1 MLNQCNFIGRLGRNP
16 EIRYTQNGKTVV
28 TFSIA
33 CSEKR
38 NGQEFT
44 EWVNIVTWD
53 KLAEICHQYL
63 TKGQLVYIG
72 GRMQTRSY
80 EKDGSTRYTTEIIA
94 REMKMLGG
102 GKQESAGKAPDAP
115 YNRNS
120 EGNTPNDTHYQQT
133 ANSGP
138 YRPPEQQSLVSD
150 RQEPPRHQPPGYDD
164 VPF

>member
-1 MLNQCNFIGRLGRNP
+1 MLNQCNFIGRLGRDP

-72 GRMQTRSY
+72 GRMRYNGGMHPAGGRCRPRAKEEVPWKKYLPACRPPRPTRRSCGRRRTWPATTRS
-80 EKDGSTRYTTEIIA
+80 
-94 REMKMLGG
+94 
-102 GKQESAGKAPDAP
+102 
-115 YNRNS
+115 
-120 EGNTPNDTHYQQT
+120 
-133 ANSGP
+133 
-138 YRPPEQQSLVSD
+138 
-150 RQEPPRHQPPGYDD
+150 
-164 VPF
+164 